1 MKWKHSTFSKHE
13 ARHSH
18 RKRAE
23 KTLPGCG
30 RLAHTLVPKDSA
42 VAAWNPFSFN
52 DFRETIHA
60 AHSEFIRLPFL
71 SEWFRESVRFQRDDG
86 LRFGIEMTS
95 WGLVQF
101 WKLISLA
108 GKLGAPLL
116 ERLLFLAA
124 FSAPFLD
131 LLIRAQ
137 KYLGGNYAAVRRR
150 ALHSYYFPEKP

>member
-1 MKWKHSTFSKHE
+1 MAVKTASTVFLLAAVQCDLKPVIGLAELRKHSTFSKHV

-71 SEWFRESVRFQRDDG
+71 SE
-86 LRFGIEMTS
+86 
-95 WGLVQF
+95 
-101 WKLISLA
+101 
-108 GKLGAPLL
+108 
-116 ERLLFLAA
+116 
-124 FSAPFLD
+124 
-131 LLIRAQ
+131 
-137 KYLGGNYAAVRRR
+137 
-150 ALHSYYFPEKP
+150 